1 MDHEDLFAPSDR
13 QLARSPEHQILAR
26 LPGPDEAAATA
37 EALAGAGIPADQVF
51 VLCGEEGA
59 KRLDP
64 TGRHHGL
71 KGRLVRL
78 TQAITAYGDMI
89 RDDGLYLEAGGVLII
104 VPARDGDERERAQR
118 VLRQHGASAMRYF
131 GEDTW
136 EELS

>member
-1 MDHEDLFAPSDR
+1 VDQEDLFAPSDR
-13 QLARSPEHQILAR
+13 QLAKSPAHQILAR

-37 EALAGAGIPADQVF
+37 EALAGAGIPADEVF

-59 KRLDP
+59 RRLDP
-64 TGRHHGL
+64 SGRHHGL

-89 RDDGLYLEAGGVLII
+89 RDDASYLEAGGVLII
-104 VPARDGDERERAQR
+104 VPAHDGDERERAQR
-118 VLRQHGASAMRYF
+118 VLRHHGASAMRYF
-131 GEDTW
+131 GEETW